1 MALEN
6 AGSIAL
12 SRQVALRQQMDTIAN
27 NVANAN
33 TTGYKAQNIL
43 FSEYLANAGRS
54 GELSYVSHAEEY
66 RDMTEGAFTATDGPL
81 DVAIKGKGFL
91 VVESPDE
98 RRLYT
103 RNGRMTLNNQGLLV
117 NADGYKIMGD
127 QGQITIPEDAQE
139 IEITP
144 DGTISYT
151 RTGADGASLNQE
163 TTVGRLQLVDFD
175 DVQSLRRAG
184 NSLYTAP
191 AGGGGLKV
199 ATDALVAQGM
209 IEQSNV
215 SPILE
220 MSKMLATNQAY
231 RGTQKALDIDHQL
244 QMSAIDK
251 LARVA

>member
-27 NVANAN
+27 NIANAN

-43 FSEYLANAGRS
+43 FSEHLANAGRS
-54 GELSYVSHAEEY
+54 GELSYVSHADEY

-81 DVAIKGKGFL
+81 DVAVKGQGFL

-98 RRLYT
+98 QRFYT
-103 RNGRMTLNNQGLLV
+103 RNGRMTMNNQGLLV
-117 NADGYKIMGD
+117 NADGYKVMGD
-127 QGQITIPEDAQE
+127 RGQITIPEDAQE

-191 AGGGGLKV
+191 AGGLKV

-220 MSKMLATNQAY
+220 MSKMIATHQAY
-231 RGTQKALDIDHQL
+231 RGTQKALDIDHGL